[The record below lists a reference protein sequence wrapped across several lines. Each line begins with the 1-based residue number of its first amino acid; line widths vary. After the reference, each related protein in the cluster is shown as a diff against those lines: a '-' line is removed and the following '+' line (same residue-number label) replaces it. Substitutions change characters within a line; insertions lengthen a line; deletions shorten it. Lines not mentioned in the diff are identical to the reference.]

1 MPRRPRILAA
11 KGAFLLLLPVLLLA
25 ACGSGQSAQPATQSA
40 QPATQSAQP
49 ATQSASLGP
58 DCTTLV
64 GKIGDIK
71 ASPNGTA
78 GWKLSKLDDAGFQV
92 AIPPGWNEVA
102 TVGSQRFR
110 ASDPSTPDMVSV
122 DISVFP
128 HQGKMP
134 TLDALI
140 NQEGHNVVVN
150 HADVLQPFQVRQVT
164 LAAGSAG
171 QLVVCRQILN
181 NGTPTTYVFN
191 QYFLQR
197 KLSDREYSN
206 YLIQFATTEKHWHD
220 YAQVFHSIAETFRFL
235 S

>member
-1 MPRRPRILAA
+1 VVVPRLPGIVAA
-11 KGAFLLLLPVLLLA
+11 KGILLLVPILLLA
-25 ACGSGQSAQPATQSA
+25 ACEPAQGVNQTTPSPSA
-40 QPATQSAQP
+40 
-49 ATQSASLGP
+49 GP

-78 GWKLSKLDDAGFQV
+78 GWKLSKLEDAGFQV

-181 NGTPTTYVFN
+181 NGTPTNYVFN

-206 YLIQFATTEKHWHD
+206 YLIQFATTDKHWRD